1 MDTGRPMDDGG
12 VDTVRPKSE
21 VGQWMTRAA
30 AATLLGLS
38 ERTIRRYAA
47 LGQYRTRKVGQVVEV
62 WVPLGGQSPASPG
75 EGFDEQ
81 LPLIEENDAAE
92 RSDGHPPLAIGQ
104 LMTMLHQ
111 LLDREMARADLER
124 ERASAAEQAAA
135 MWQER
140 ARNLEAQVEQLLA
153 LPAHEEEPARRWW
166 AFWQRGA

>member
-1 MDTGRPMDDGG
+1 MDDGG
-12 VDTVRPKSE
+12 VATARPNSE
-21 VGQWMTRAA
+21 AGQWMIRAA

-62 WVPLGGQSPASPG
+62 WVPLGGQSPASPD
-75 EGFDEQ
+75 EGFEEQ
-81 LPLIEENDAAE
+81 SLLIKEDDQATS
-92 RSDGHPPLAIGQ
+92 SDGHPPPAIGQ

-111 LLDREMARADLER
+111 LLDQEMARADRER

-140 ARNLEAQVEQLLA
+140 ARNLETQVEQLLA
-153 LPAHEEEPARRWW
+153 LPAHEEESEGKPPWW
-166 AFWQRGA
+166 AFWRRR